1 MDIVLEETTSPA
13 DYNHGYL
20 DNMLNTP
27 YSNNKLFPIDTNS
40 LETRTPLLPLRR
52 ARAGTM
58 PSVIYMDQPPPPP
71 PPQMPPAAFP
81 IVTNNSANRHRSGS
95 LTLPV
100 PATYAAWRPST
111 AEPTSPSTE
120 QLLQQGDDIA
130 RTLRSI
136 GLDDDKDGS
145 GSSPLSSASNSI
157 ATPPTGGSPSA
168 TLLQQRNTLRSRSYS
183 VNNAAMYQQQTPIN
197 NGFSLSSSSMESIL
211 LNNNNHR
218 NNSRPRA
225 SSMGKMDYNTNTPP
239 GLSSLWKMQLG
250 TLEDDS
256 IYESNEENNNQSE
269 HSLSLGD
276 SEFLANMFHTSGDGS
291 NKNTMKSDIDVSLQ
305 IHIYCKM
312 SY

>member
-1 MDIVLEETTSPA
+1 
-13 DYNHGYL
+13 
-20 DNMLNTP
+20 MLNTP
-27 YSNNKLFPIDTNS
+27 YSSSKLFPIDTAN

-58 PSVIYMDQPPPPP
+58 PSVIYMDHQHQAPLQPQLPPV
-71 PPQMPPAAFP
+71 AFP
-81 IVTNNSANRHRSGS
+81 VVTNSTVNRHRSGS

-100 PATYAAWRPST
+100 PATYAAWRPT
-111 AEPTSPSTE
+111 TMEPTSPSTTE

-168 TLLQQRNTLRSRSYS
+168 NLLHQQRNTLRSRSYS
-183 VNNAAMYQQQTPIN
+183 VNNAAMYQQQPQPQPLVGA
-197 NGFSLSSSSMESIL
+197 GFSLSASSMENMLMNSTS
-211 LNNNNHR
+211 HR
-218 NNSRPRA
+218 GMNSRPRA
-225 SSMGKMDYNTNTPP
+225 SSMGKMDYSTNTPP

-256 IYESNEENNNQSE
+256 IYESSEEHAMSPE

-276 SEFLANMFHTSGDGS
+276 SELLANMLHINGDTSS
-291 NKNTMKSDIDVSLQ
+291 AMMEPDVSVRFANAPSNVILTLLILDQ
-305 IHIYCKM
+305 PQ
-312 SY
+312 